1 MPKQKQHRKLGQQR
15 VLVLSKTKKPL
26 MPCYPARARRF
37 LKEGRAAVYR
47 RFPFTIILK
56 DREDGFTQSIEC
68 KIDPGAQET
77 GIAFVASFK
86 RGNVCI
92 WAAHLEHKGFQ
103 VKQSL
108 EKRRNCRRARR
119 NRKTRHRKAR
129 FDNRARPEGWLP
141 PSLQSRV
148 DNITNLIRKYQRF
161 VVFTGFTVE
170 RVKFDM
176 QLMQNEKISGTEY
189 QQGTLRGY
197 TVKEYLLEKYK
208 RSCCYCNKTDVPL
221 EVEHVVP
228 KSQGGSNRISNLV
241 LACRKCNEKKGT
253 KAIEA
258 FLKKKPER
266 LKKIKAGLKK
276 PLRAAAAINTTRNK
290 IVRELQAFG
299 LSVTTSTGARTKFN
313 RKVQGYPKAHWI
325 DAAVLGEQ
333 GESVELLSGSILHI
347 KAMGRG
353 SRQMRNSDKFGFPR
367 GKPKGPSRVKGFRT
381 GDLVK
386 AVIPTGKKAGTYV
399 GRLTVR
405 SSGSFNIKPKGKRV
419 EGISYKHIKSIQ
431 KQDGYAYDFID

>member
-1 MPKQKQHRKLGQQR
+1 MPKQKHRNLGQQR
-15 VLVLSKTKKPL
+15 VLVLSNTKKPL
-26 MPCYPARARRF
+26 MPCHPARARRF
-37 LKEGRAAVYR
+37 LKQGRAVVYR
-47 RFPFTIILK
+47 RFPFTILLK
-56 DREDGFTQSIEC
+56 DREDGYIQPIEC
-68 KIDPGAQET
+68 KIDPGAKET

-103 VKQSL
+103 VKQAL
-108 EKRRNCRRARR
+108 EKRRHFRRARR

-148 DNITNLIRKYQRF
+148 DNITNFIRKYHRF

-170 RVKFDM
+170 HVKFDM
-176 QLMQNEKISGTEY
+176 VLMQNPEVSGIEY
-189 QQGTLRGY
+189 QQGTLHGY

-228 KSQGGSNRISNLV
+228 KSKGGSNRIANLV

-253 KAIEA
+253 KDIEV
-258 FLKKKPER
+258 FLRKKPER
-266 LKKIKAGLKK
+266 LKTIKAGLKK
-276 PLRAAAAINTTRNK
+276 PLRAAAAVNATRNK
-290 IVRELQAFG
+290 IVRELRAFG
-299 LSVTTSTGARTKFN
+299 LPVTTTTGAQTKFN
-313 RKVQGYPKAHWI
+313 RKVQGYPKAHWL

-353 SRQMRNSDKFGFPR
+353 SRQSCKPDKHGFPR
-367 GKPKGPSRVKGFRT
+367 TKPKAKAKKVKGFQT
-381 GDLVK
+381 GDIVK
-386 AVIPTGKKAGTYV
+386 AVVPTGKKVGTHM
-399 GRLTVR
+399 GRVAVR
-405 SSGSFNIKPKGKRV
+405 SSGSFNIKTKDKTIQ
-419 EGISYKHIKSIQ
+419 GIGYQHCQLLHKM
-431 KQDGYAYDFID
+431 DGYAYDFTD